1 MKNALGHFKT
11 ITNHKLLVMKYCFKV
26 GLYKQGLLHDLSKY
40 TWIEFSAGIKYY
52 KGYVSPNGIQKKV
65 EGLSTAWLHHK
76 GRNKHHFEYWIDYG
90 INAEEGLK
98 GMKMPVK
105 YVVEMFIDRM
115 SASMNYQKEK
125 YTDKSPLEYYEKR
138 AEYYLLH
145 EDTRKQLEFL
155 LNKLAKDGE
164 KETLKFIKKEVLKEN
179 FFERF

>member
-1 MKNALGHFKT
+1 MKAWQHLRT
-11 ITNHKLLVMKYCFKV
+11 ILHHKNLVRKGCFNV
-26 GLYKQGLLHDLSKY
+26 GLYKQGIMHDWSKY
-40 TWIEFSAGIKYY
+40 TPTEFLVGCRYY
-52 KGYVSPNGIQKKV
+52 QGTASPNNAERADKGYS
-65 EGLSTAWLHHK
+65 SAWLHHK
-76 GRNKHHFEYWIDYG
+76 GRNKNHLEYCIDYSADTG
-90 INAEEGLK
+90 YMT
-98 GMKMPVK
+98 GMRMPTK

-179 FFERF
+179 FFEKF

>member
-1 MKNALGHFKT
+1 
-11 ITNHKLLVMKYCFKV
+11 
-26 GLYKQGLLHDLSKY
+26 
-40 TWIEFSAGIKYY
+40 
-52 KGYVSPNGIQKKV
+52 
-65 EGLSTAWLHHK
+65 
-76 GRNKHHFEYWIDYG
+76 
-90 INAEEGLK
+90 
-98 GMKMPVK
+98 MKMPVK

-179 FFERF
+179 FFEKF